1 MSRKTYIL
9 DPGHGGLN
17 PSGQYVTS
25 GKRSPIWKD
34 GSIYYEGVGNRQIA
48 KLVGEKLKAL
58 GIAFAFTVT
67 PGEWEDV
74 SLTER
79 CKRANLLVATKECV
93 LISIHSNA
101 ASSPLAQGFEVFTS
115 PGQNKSDQ
123 YATIWYKIMA
133 KEFPTLKGRPD
144 NSDRDPDKEARF
156 NMIMSPK
163 CPSFLVE
170 TMFHT
175 NENECR
181 ILMSAD
187 GRERIAKVIVATIQE
202 IENLKNEG

>member
-1 MSRKTYIL
+1 MSKNTYIL

-17 PSGQYVTS
+17 PSGHYVTS
-25 GKRSPIWKD
+25 GKRSPVWKD

-48 KLVGEKLKAL
+48 LLVAEKLKAL
-58 GIAFAFTVT
+58 GISYAFTVT
-67 PGEWEDV
+67 PSEWEDV

-79 CKRANLLVATKECV
+79 CRRANLLIKQKNCV

-101 ASSPLAQGFEVFTS
+101 AAVASASGYEVFTS
-115 PGQNKSDQ
+115 PGDTKSDQ
-123 YATIWYKIMA
+123 YATIWYRNHG

-144 NSDRDPDKEARF
+144 NLDRDPDKEERF
-156 NMIMSPK
+156 NMIMAPK
-163 CPSFLVE
+163 CPSFLIE

-175 NENECR
+175 NEAECKVLLSQQGRNR
-181 ILMSAD
+181 ISNA
-187 GRERIAKVIVATIQE
+187 IVATIQE